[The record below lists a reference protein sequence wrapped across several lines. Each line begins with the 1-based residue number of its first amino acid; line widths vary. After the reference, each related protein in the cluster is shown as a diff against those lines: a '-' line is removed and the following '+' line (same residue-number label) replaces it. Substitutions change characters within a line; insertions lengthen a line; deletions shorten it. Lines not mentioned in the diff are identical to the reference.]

1 MILTAH
7 IVLLLLF
14 VTVTTVLMVGAVVN
28 RMRIQPVRMMWYSN
42 GLRSGFGWPTLF
54 VMIFLAAVIYAG
66 LKEDSFYLFL
76 GVGYLVGGICWS
88 IAMRLTSA
96 TIVTDFVLI
105 RDMNSCGNVLGW
117 NQVIDYFVHDKGK
130 SLQYTFLY
138 VNQEGAHNRF
148 DVQVPRTYRQV
159 FNRMVFRCVEKK
171 KAFLS
176 EEAYG

>member
-14 VTVTTVLMVGAVVN
+14 VTVTTVLMAGAVVN
-28 RMRIQPVRMMWYSN
+28 RMRIQPVRMMWYRN
-42 GLRSGFGWPTLF
+42 GIRSGLGWSTVF
-54 VMIFLAAVIYAG
+54 VVIFLAAVVYAG
-66 LKEDSFYLFL
+66 LKENSFYLFL
-76 GVGYLVGGICWS
+76 GIGYLVGGICWS

-96 TIVTDFVLI
+96 TIVTDFVVI
-105 RDMNSCGNVLGW
+105 RDMKSCGNVLCW
-117 NQVIDYFVHDKGK
+117 NQVIDYFVHDRGK

-138 VNQEGAHNRF
+138 VNQEGTHARF
-148 DVQVPRTYRQV
+148 DVQVPHTYKRV

-171 KAFLS
+171 KASLS